1 MKIKLLCA
9 LLCMMMLLSVLSL
22 TSCQDKPEPATP
34 EEGTVTRMT
43 VDINPSVEFLVDDQ
57 GLIIS
62 ATALNDDG
70 SILIAGEAFVGKTP
84 EEAADMMVN
93 LAAQTGY
100 LVKGNVEADQN
111 TVTISI
117 SGDSQYAKELT
128 DRVQQTATEALA
140 ELDISGAVASAQ
152 ALGLDAL
159 RAMALSTALYTQE
172 EIDAMDEKQLYNMLA
187 QSRVETALLLTAE
200 MREAYFAAKESRISF
215 AEREETARIIEEMGG
230 IYKLTHAAYKAA
242 LDAYSS
248 AILAVEDFRYETLIS
263 PESPYQKSLAE
274 LRAAKT
280 DLLAQKNYVASLE
293 VDGELYVQATVNL
306 TLSEEQYDKALA
318 AYEALGAQAD
328 AALLELINVMKQA
341 ETKLI
346 ELEAQL
352 FDENIEATLQ
362 AKASEIEAN
371 LNAAKDS
378 YFAEFEAAH
387 AQDIAA
393 MQAQLLAEKQALK
406 DSINGTD
413 ATETN

>member
-1 MKIKLLCA
+1 MKTRLLCTM
-9 LLCMMMLLSVLSL
+9 LCMMLLFTILPL
-22 TSCQDKPEPATP
+22 ASCEKAPATP

-57 GLIIS
+57 VLIIS

-70 SILIAGEAFVGKTP
+70 SILIAGEAFIGKTP
-84 EEAADMMVN
+84 EEATDMMVN

-111 TVTISI
+111 TVKISI

-128 DRVQQTATEALA
+128 ERVQQSVTETLA

-152 ALGLDAL
+152 ALSLDAL
-159 RAMALSTALYTQE
+159 RAMALDTALYTQE
-172 EIDAMDEKQLYNMLA
+172 EIDAMDEKQLYTVLA

-215 AEREETARIIEEMGG
+215 AEREETARIIEGMGG
-230 IYKLTHAAYKAA
+230 IYKLTHTAYKAA

-248 AILAVEDFRYETLIS
+248 AILAVENFRYEMLIS
-263 PESPYQKSLAE
+263 PESSYQKSLAE

-293 VDGELYVQATVNL
+293 VDGELYAQATLDL

-328 AALLELINVMKQA
+328 AALQELIGVMKQA
-341 ETKLI
+341 EAKLI

-371 LNAAKDS
+371 LNAAKDNF
-378 YFAEFEAAH
+378 FAEFETAH
-387 AQDIAA
+387 AEDIAA
-393 MQAQLLAEKQALK
+393 IEAQLLAEKQALK

-413 ATETN
+413 TSKTN

>member
-22 TSCQDKPEPATP
+22 ASCQSEPEPATP

-172 EIDAMDEKQLYNMLA
+172 EIDAMDEKQLYNVLA

>member
-1 MKIKLLCA
+1 MKTKLLCA
-9 LLCMMMLLSVLSL
+9 LLCMIMLLATLSL
-22 TSCQDKPEPATP
+22 VSCNEKQPATP

-43 VDINPSVEFLVDDQ
+43 VDINPSVEFMVDDQ

-93 LAAQTGY
+93 LAAETGY

-111 TVTISI
+111 TVKISI
-117 SGDSQYAKELT
+117 SGDSEYARELT
-128 DRVQQTATEALA
+128 ERVQQSAAETLA
-140 ELDISGAVASAQ
+140 QLDINGAVATAQ
-152 ALGLDAL
+152 ALSLDAL

-172 EIDAMDEKQLYNMLA
+172 EIDAMDEKQLYTVLA
-187 QSRVETALLLTAE
+187 QSRVETALLLTDE
-200 MREAYFAAKESRISF
+200 MREAYYAAKESRISY

-230 IYKLTHAAYKAA
+230 IYKVTHAAYKAA

-248 AILAVEDFRYETLIS
+248 AIVAVEDFRYETLIS
-263 PESPYQKSLAE
+263 PDSPYQKSLAE

-293 VDGELYVQATVNL
+293 VNGALYAQATVDL
-306 TLSEEQYDKALA
+306 TLSEEQYNKALA

-328 AALLELINVMKQA
+328 AALLELINAMKQA
-341 ETKLI
+341 ETQLI
-346 ELEAQL
+346 ALEAQL

-387 AQDIAA
+387 AEDIAA
-393 MQAQLLAEKQALK
+393 MEAQLLAEKQALK
-406 DSINGTD
+406 DSIQNTG
-413 ATETN
+413 APEKTN

>member
-1 MKIKLLCA
+1 MRIKLLCA

-22 TSCQDKPEPATP
+22 TSCQDEQEPATP

-172 EIDAMDEKQLYNMLA
+172 EIDAMDEKQLYNVLA

-387 AQDIAA
+387 AEDIAA

>member
-9 LLCMMMLLSVLSL
+9 LLCMMMLLAALPL
-22 TSCQDKPEPATP
+22 TGCKQAPATP

-57 GLIIS
+57 NLIIS

-70 SILIAGEAFVGKTP
+70 SILIAGEAFIGKTP
-84 EEAADMMVN
+84 EEAAEMMIT
-93 LAAQTGY
+93 LATETGY
-100 LVKGNVEADQN
+100 LIKGNAQADQN
-111 TVTISI
+111 TVKISI

-128 DRVQQTATEALA
+128 ERVRQTATDKLAALDVNSTV
-140 ELDISGAVASAQ
+140 ESAQ
-152 ALGLDAL
+152 ALNLDAL
-159 RAMALSTALYTQE
+159 RAMALSTALYTEE
-172 EIDAMDEKQLYNMLA
+172 EIAAMDEKQLYTVLA
-187 QSRVETALLLTAE
+187 QSRVETALLLTAD
-200 MREAYFAAKESRISF
+200 MREAYYAAKESHISF
-215 AEREETARIIEEMGG
+215 AQREETARIIEEMGG
-230 IYKLTHAAYKAA
+230 IYRLTHTAYKAA

-248 AILAVEDFRYETLIS
+248 AILAVEEFRYNTLIS
-263 PESPYQKSLAE
+263 PDSPYQKSLVE

-280 DLLAQKNYVASLE
+280 ELLAQKNYVASLE
-293 VDGELYVQATVNL
+293 VDGELYAQATVNL
-306 TLSEEQYDKALA
+306 TLTEEEYNKALA

-328 AALLELINVMKQA
+328 AALLELIDIMKQA

-371 LNAAKDS
+371 LNAAKDN

-387 AQDIAA
+387 AEDIAA
-393 MQAQLLAEKQALK
+393 MEAQLLAEKQALK
-406 DSINGTD
+406 ESIEGTTQ
-413 ATETN
+413 AQ

>member
-1 MKIKLLCA
+1 MRIKLLCA

-22 TSCQDKPEPATP
+22 TSCQDEQEPATP

-172 EIDAMDEKQLYNMLA
+172 KIDAMDEKQLYNVLA

-387 AQDIAA
+387 AEDIAA

>member
-1 MKIKLLCA
+1 MRIKLLCA

-22 TSCQDKPEPATP
+22 TSCQDEQEPATP

-172 EIDAMDEKQLYNMLA
+172 EIDAMDEKQLYNVLA

-387 AQDIAA
+387 AEDIAA
-393 MQAQLLAEKQALK
+393 IQAQLLAEKQALK

>member
-9 LLCMMMLLSVLSL
+9 LLCTMMLLSVLSL
-22 TSCQDKPEPATP
+22 VSCQNEPEPATP
-34 EEGTVTRMT
+34 EQGTITRMT
-43 VDINPSVEFLVDDQ
+43 IDINPSVEFLVDDQ

-84 EEAADMMVN
+84 EEAVEMVVT
-93 LAAQTGY
+93 LATETGY
-100 LVKGNVEADQN
+100 LIKGNATAEQN
-111 TVTISI
+111 EVKISI
-117 SGDSQYAKELT
+117 SGDSAYARELT
-128 DRVQQTATEALA
+128 EKVHATATEVLTTLDVQAVVAKA
-140 ELDISGAVASAQ
+140 EAMNLE
-152 ALGLDAL
+152 AL
-159 RAMALSTALYTQE
+159 RAAALATGLYTEQE
-172 EIDAMDEKQLYNMLA
+172 LAEMDEKQLYAVLA

-215 AEREETARIIEEMGG
+215 AEREETARIIEGMGG
-230 IYKLTHAAYKAA
+230 IYTLTHAAYKAA

-248 AILAVEDFRYETLIS
+248 AILAVENFRYEMLLS
-263 PESPYQKSLAE
+263 PESSYQKSLAE
-274 LRAAKT
+274 LRAAKA

-293 VDGELYVQATVNL
+293 VDGELYAQANVNL
-306 TLSEEQYDKALA
+306 TLSEEQYNKALA

-328 AALLELINVMKQA
+328 AALLELIGVMKQA
-341 ETKLI
+341 EAKLI

-371 LNAAKDS
+371 LNAAKDNF
-378 YFAEFEAAH
+378 FAEFETAH
-387 AQDIAA
+387 AEDIAA
-393 MQAQLLAEKQALK
+393 IEAQLLAEKQALK

-413 ATETN
+413 TSETN

>member
-9 LLCMMMLLSVLSL
+9 LLCMMMLLATLPL
-22 TSCQDKPEPATP
+22 TGCEQAPATP

-57 GLIIS
+57 GLVIS

-70 SILIAGEAFVGKTP
+70 SILIAGEAFIGKTP
-84 EEAADMMVN
+84 EEAAEMIIA
-93 LAAQTGY
+93 LATETGY
-100 LVKGNVEADQN
+100 LVKGNAQADQN
-111 TVTISI
+111 TVKISI

-128 DRVQQTATEALA
+128 ERVQQTATDKLET
-140 ELDISGAVASAQ
+140 LDVNGTVASAQ
-152 ALGLDAL
+152 ALSLDAL
-159 RAMALSTALYTQE
+159 RTMALSTALYTQE
-172 EIDAMDEKQLYNMLA
+172 EIDAMDEKQLYTVLA

-200 MREAYFAAKESRISF
+200 MREAYYAAKESRISF
-215 AEREETARIIEEMGG
+215 AEREETARIIEGMGG
-230 IYKLTHAAYKAA
+230 IYRLTHAAYKTA

-248 AILAVEDFRYETLIS
+248 AILAVEEFRYDTLIS
-263 PESPYQKSLAE
+263 PDSPYQKSLAE

-280 DLLAQKNYVASLE
+280 DLLTQKNYVASLE
-293 VDGELYVQATVNL
+293 VDGELYAQATVDL
-306 TLSEEQYDKALA
+306 TLTEEQYNKALA

-328 AALLELINVMKQA
+328 AALLQLIDAMKQA
-341 ETKLI
+341 EAQLI

-362 AKASEIEAN
+362 AKAAEIEAN
-371 LNAAKDS
+371 LNRVKDS

-393 MQAQLLAEKQALK
+393 VEAQLLAEKQALK
-406 DSINGTD
+406 QSIEGTG
-413 ATETN
+413 TPETN

>member
-1 MKIKLLCA
+1 MKTKLLCA
-9 LLCMMMLLSVLSL
+9 LLCMMMLLATLSL
-22 TSCQDKPEPATP
+22 VSCNEKQPATP

-43 VDINPSVEFLVDDQ
+43 VDINPSVEFMVDDQ

-93 LAAQTGY
+93 LAAETGY

-111 TVTISI
+111 TVKISI
-117 SGDSQYAKELT
+117 SGDSEYARELT
-128 DRVQQTATEALA
+128 ERVQQSAAETLA
-140 ELDISGAVASAQ
+140 QLDINGAVATAQ
-152 ALGLDAL
+152 ALSLDAL

-172 EIDAMDEKQLYNMLA
+172 EIDAMDEKQLYTVLA
-187 QSRVETALLLTAE
+187 QSRVETALLLTDE
-200 MREAYFAAKESRISF
+200 MREAYYAAKESRISY

-230 IYKLTHAAYKAA
+230 IYKVTHAAYKAA

-248 AILAVEDFRYETLIS
+248 AIVAVEDFRYETLIS
-263 PESPYQKSLAE
+263 PDYPYQKSLAE

-293 VDGELYVQATVNL
+293 VNGALYAQATVDL
-306 TLSEEQYDKALA
+306 TLSEEQYNKALA

-328 AALLELINVMKQA
+328 AALLELINAMKQA
-341 ETKLI
+341 ETQLI
-346 ELEAQL
+346 ALEAQL

-387 AQDIAA
+387 AEDIAA
-393 MQAQLLAEKQALK
+393 MEAQLLAEKQALK
-406 DSINGTD
+406 DSIQNTG
-413 ATETN
+413 APEKTN

>member
-9 LLCMMMLLSVLSL
+9 LLCMMMLLATLPL
-22 TSCQDKPEPATP
+22 TGCEQAPATP

-57 GLIIS
+57 GLVIS

-70 SILIAGEAFVGKTP
+70 SILIAGEAFIGKTP
-84 EEAADMMVN
+84 EEAAEMIIA
-93 LAAQTGY
+93 LATETGY
-100 LVKGNVEADQN
+100 LVKGNAQADQN
-111 TVTISI
+111 TVKISI

-128 DRVQQTATEALA
+128 ERVQQTATDKLET
-140 ELDISGAVASAQ
+140 LDINGTVASAQ
-152 ALGLDAL
+152 ALSLDAL
-159 RAMALSTALYTQE
+159 RTMALSTALYTQE
-172 EIDAMDEKQLYNMLA
+172 EIDAMDEKQLYTVLA

-200 MREAYFAAKESRISF
+200 MREAYYAAKESRISF
-215 AEREETARIIEEMGG
+215 AEREETARIIEGMGG
-230 IYKLTHAAYKAA
+230 IYRLTHAAYKTA

-248 AILAVEDFRYETLIS
+248 AILAVEEFRYDTLIS
-263 PESPYQKSLAE
+263 PDSPYQKSLAE

-280 DLLAQKNYVASLE
+280 DLLTQKNYVASLE
-293 VDGELYVQATVNL
+293 VDGELYAQATVNL
-306 TLSEEQYDKALA
+306 TLTEEQYNKALA

-328 AALLELINVMKQA
+328 AALLQLIDAMKQA
-341 ETKLI
+341 EAQLI

-362 AKASEIEAN
+362 AKAAEIEAN
-371 LNAAKDS
+371 LNQVKDS

-393 MQAQLLAEKQALK
+393 VEAQLLAEKQALK
-406 DSINGTD
+406 QSIEGTG
-413 ATETN
+413 TPETN

>member
-1 MKIKLLCA
+1 MKTRLLCVF
-9 LLCMMMLLSVLSL
+9 LCMMMLLATLSL
-22 TSCQDKPEPATP
+22 TSCNSEQQPATP

-43 VDINPSVEFLVDDQ
+43 VDINPSVEFMVDDQ
-57 GLIIS
+57 NLIVS

-84 EEAADMMVN
+84 EEAAEMMVT

-100 LVKGNVEADQN
+100 LVKGNVETDQN

-128 DRVQQTATEALA
+128 DRVQQSATEALA
-140 ELDISGAVASAQ
+140 ELDIHGAVASAQ
-152 ALGLDAL
+152 ALGLEAL
-159 RAMALSTALYTQE
+159 RTMALSTALYTQE
-172 EIDAMDEKQLYNMLA
+172 EIDAMDEKQLYTVLA

-230 IYKLTHAAYKAA
+230 IYKLTHTAYKAA

-293 VDGELYVQATVNL
+293 VDGELYAQATVDL

-371 LNAAKDS
+371 LNATKDS
-378 YFAEFEAAH
+378 FFADFEAAH
-387 AQDIAA
+387 AEDIAA
-393 MQAQLLAEKQALK
+393 IQAQLLAEKQALK
-406 DSINGTD
+406 DSISGMDT
-413 ATETN
+413 TETN

>member
-1 MKIKLLCA
+1 MKTRLLCVF
-9 LLCMMMLLSVLSL
+9 LCMMMLLATLSL
-22 TSCQDKPEPATP
+22 TSCNSEQQPATP

-43 VDINPSVEFLVDDQ
+43 VDINPSVEFMVDDQ
-57 GLIIS
+57 NLIVS

-84 EEAADMMVN
+84 EEAAEMMVT

-100 LVKGNVEADQN
+100 LVKGNVETDQN

-128 DRVQQTATEALA
+128 DRVQQSATEALA
-140 ELDISGAVASAQ
+140 ELDIHGAVASAQ
-152 ALGLDAL
+152 ALGLEAL
-159 RAMALSTALYTQE
+159 RTMALSTALYTQE
-172 EIDAMDEKQLYNMLA
+172 EIDAMDEKQLYTVLA

-230 IYKLTHAAYKAA
+230 IYKLTHTAYKAA

-293 VDGELYVQATVNL
+293 VDGELYAQATVDL
-306 TLSEEQYDKALA
+306 TLSEEQYDQALA

-371 LNAAKDS
+371 LNATKDS
-378 YFAEFEAAH
+378 FFADFEAAH
-387 AQDIAA
+387 AEDIAA
-393 MQAQLLAEKQALK
+393 IQAQLLAEKQALK
-406 DSINGTD
+406 DSISGTD
-413 ATETN
+413 TTETN

>member
-22 TSCQDKPEPATP
+22 TSCQDEQEPATP

-172 EIDAMDEKQLYNMLA
+172 EIDAMDEKQLYNVLA